1 MARLIALIF
10 TAILLP
16 LSLGGQ
22 ALAQSTAPHAGPS
35 GQAALIPVRAD
46 TSAASSA
53 RSAATQVTVTTV
65 YARNSSGVNQTV
77 FSPGTGIQYT
87 FVVRNSG
94 GAVTASVHIEAFW
107 GRVNYGPTQLVDQI
121 YQNINIPSGLAGFY
135 NPQTVPKDAVPGPYT
150 IVITVC
156 YAGSTN
162 LVCAQGASTT
172 GNPAVSGNDSLSG
185 DGCSLTKNI
194 ASDGFLPKIC
204 GCPGKKKA
212 TCIRYWDQYAVY
224 SKNSEDCGPA
234 SVAMALS
241 YYLQGPHWAQTWS
254 GKDGRTA
261 GLTQVRN
268 ATGVP
273 GDNPTGPADLEKAI
287 KHYGGT
293 AQAVISNPG
302 IPDSALV
309 EIAGA
314 IRARQPVIAF
324 IDAGALNRTAG
335 HWLIVRG
342 FTADSKGATSVV
354 LYDPDQNP
362 YNPHKVNV
370 YAGGTITVPLAIFEK
385 AIVSGESPAFG
396 GQSIIV
402 TS

>member
-1 MARLIALIF
+1 
-10 TAILLP
+10 
-16 LSLGGQ
+16 
-22 ALAQSTAPHAGPS
+22 
-35 GQAALIPVRAD
+35 
-46 TSAASSA
+46 
-53 RSAATQVTVTTV
+53 
-65 YARNSSGVNQTV
+65 V
-77 FSPGTGIQYT
+77 FSRGAGIQYT
-87 FVVRNSG
+87 FVVQNSSS
-94 GAVTASVHIEAFW
+94 AVTASVHIEAFW
-107 GRVNYGPTQLVDQI
+107 GRVNYGPTQIVDQI
-121 YQNINIPSGLAGFY
+121 YQNVSIPSGPAGFY
-135 NPQTVPKDAVPGPYT
+135 NPQTVPKDAVPGSYT

-156 YAGSTN
+156 YPTSTN
-162 LVCAQGASTT
+162 LACAQGASTT
-172 GNPAVSGNDSLSG
+172 GDPAVSGNDSLSG

-194 ASDGFLPKIC
+194 ARDDPLPKVC
-204 GCPGKKKA
+204 GCPGKKKI

-224 SKNSEDCGPA
+224 SKNSDDCGPA

-254 GKDGRTA
+254 GGRTA

-273 GDNPTGPADLEKAI
+273 GNNTTFPADLEKAI

-293 AQAVISNPG
+293 WQAVISNSS

-309 EIAGA
+309 QIAGA

-324 IDAGALNRTAG
+324 IDAAALNRTAG

-342 FTADSKGATSVV
+342 FTADSKGITSVV

-362 YNPHKVNV
+362 YNPHNVNV
-370 YAGGTITVPLAIFEK
+370 YAGGTITVPLTAFRK
-385 AIVSGESPAFG
+385 AIASGESPAFG